1 MSITKLFSWYLIKTT
16 KGDIMSKNI
25 VNKEVSDW
33 MNAHP
38 TGTYKELMAFLKA
51 NNISLSA
58 IKHVRLK

>member
-1 MSITKLFSWYLIKTT
+1 
-16 KGDIMSKNI
+16 MSKNI

-51 NNISLSA
+51 NSISLNA